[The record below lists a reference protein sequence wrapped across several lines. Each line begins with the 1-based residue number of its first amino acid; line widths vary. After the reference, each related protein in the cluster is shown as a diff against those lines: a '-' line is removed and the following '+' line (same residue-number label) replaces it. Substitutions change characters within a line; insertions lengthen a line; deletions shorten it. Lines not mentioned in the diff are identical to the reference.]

1 MILVCGKQKIEL
13 TPRQA
18 QAHLQIQKA
27 MGSSGTKWELPKDS
41 PYLFIDNA
49 LIKRTGTEDCKGKAR
64 PKRDR
69 PGKKAPGKAPLPH
82 GDDAR

>member
-1 MILVCGKQKIEL
+1 MVILICGDQRLEASE
-13 TPRQA
+13 RFA
-18 QAHLQIQKA
+18 QSILQIQNQMKQ
-27 MGSSGTKWELPKDS
+27 GSWELPKDS
-41 PYLFIDNA
+41 PYLFTDNA

-69 PGKKAPGKAPLPH
+69 PGKAAPGKATLSH